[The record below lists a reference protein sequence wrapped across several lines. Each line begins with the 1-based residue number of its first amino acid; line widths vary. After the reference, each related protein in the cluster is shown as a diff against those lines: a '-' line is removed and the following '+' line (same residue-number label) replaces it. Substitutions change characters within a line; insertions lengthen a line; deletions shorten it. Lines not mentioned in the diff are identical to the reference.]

1 MAGFFPGEEKSF
13 RGCRPRA
20 AGASSS
26 AGGWAALGRLACSA
40 GARGSVGAEGADGGG
55 LPAARGEGLRG
66 NRGGTGVEIV
76 TSRRVAAGTARDVR
90 GRPARRGKFGAR
102 LFLTLEQKQTNK
114 KKSLFPFSFSS
125 SLILSK

>member
-1 MAGFFPGEEKSF
+1 MG
-13 RGCRPRA
+13 
-20 AGASSS
+20 
-26 AGGWAALGRLACSA
+26 SA
-40 GARGSVGAEGADGGG
+40 GALGLFRWGSGFGRGRRSRWGG
-55 LPAARGEGLRG
+55 LPAVRGEGLRG

-114 KKSLFPFSFSS
+114 KNRYFLSPSPPPLFYRNSFSVRVAGA
-125 SLILSK
+125 LSRQRSADAA